1 MSGWHIRDKQ
11 WPMRKNGSM
20 LLYVHRNHKAHYD
33 GEPRTATSTF
43 TQLLNSEPEK
53 FISVQLCCLMSSDVG
68 RDKLWPMRKH
78 GSMLL
83 YVHKKTIKLVR
94 TDSPGRPPRLSHS
107 SWNMSRKRRLL
118 SLYSATG
125 SSPALLTNGWIIH
138 FLKGQQQLNGGGG
151 SAGRYSRNLVRIS
164 TGLQLLLLLP
174 FATEQNERSYLVT
187 VVWLPS
193 NERIKVQAQSDSN
206 QVARIWPFPS
216 CPSSPSPHPLSAS
229 KKVKTESYLP
239 PPPKQP

>member
-68 RDKLWPMRKH
+68 RDKLWPMRKR

-83 YVHKKTIKLVR
+83 YVHKKPIKLVR

-107 SWNMSRKRRLL
+107 SHTAPEQLL
-118 SLYSATG
+118 NSDDFLRACWDNSYSWFG
-125 SSPALLTNGWIIH
+125 ESGRGGEGGVGGDISDWSQSVKQH
-138 FLKGQQQLNGGGG
+138 FLHATIKLVHVSVPQTPVLPVSLNG
-151 SAGRYSRNLVRIS
+151 
-164 TGLQLLLLLP
+164 
-174 FATEQNERSYLVT
+174 
-187 VVWLPS
+187 
-193 NERIKVQAQSDSN
+193 
-206 QVARIWPFPS
+206 
-216 CPSSPSPHPLSAS
+216 
-229 KKVKTESYLP
+229 
-239 PPPKQP
+239 